1 MALLEYAA
9 KSLACAGCVAPTL
22 GASREEAA
30 RAVLAK
36 HGRAYVYT
44 WRAIPDGTGRLILKD
59 RQVFHPDD
67 IAKAVRTLTAVQD
80 FSALSREEQ
89 MRHTAAVSVFAVVAE
104 LTKEKAIQKV
114 EAGAEKH
121 LGKGEMSLTDTLAAF
136 RKE

>member
-44 WRAIPDGTGRLILKD
+44 WRASRDTAGNLILSE
-59 RQVFHPDD
+59 RRSHHPDD
-67 IAKAVRTLTAVQD
+67 IAKAVQ
-80 FSALSREEQ
+80 S
-89 MRHTAAVSVFAVVAE
+89 
-104 LTKEKAIQKV
+104 
-114 EAGAEKH
+114 
-121 LGKGEMSLTDTLAAF
+121 
-136 RKE
+136 